1 MTELVI
7 TDVKRK
13 AIADLC
19 NEMSASMTRAAGERD
34 FQKEAIKNIAD
45 QYELDKKMLRK
56 IARIF
61 HQSKF
66 STIQEENNE
75 LESMYQTVFEN
86 NKEI

>member
-34 FQKEAIKNIAD
+34 FQKEAVKNIAD

-86 NKEI
+86 PVK

>member
-86 NKEI
+86 PVK

>member
-66 STIQEENNE
+66 STVQEENNE

-86 NKEI
+86 NKEV

>member
-86 NKEI
+86 NKEV